1 MRRDIVIAAILTVV
15 TQVELWTNDGVED
28 PFAVQVASF
37 TLMTVPLAW
46 RRAAPLAAGAAVS
59 LGFAAQTILAGDA
72 PVVGGLVAAILIT
85 YSVAAY
91 TEGRDVWLGAAF
103 VTIGVVLS
111 ALWDEDK
118 RSLGDTLGNL
128 LIFGVI
134 FALGRVVRAR
144 QKRADTLEVSVRE
157 HEERARRA
165 VTEERARIARELHDV
180 IAHNVSAM
188 VLQAGAARQVL
199 DTDPARVRDPL
210 LAIEHSG
217 REAIAEM
224 RRLLGILRENGGGAL
239 SLAPQ
244 PGIDRLGELAE
255 QARTV
260 GLTVDLRVEG
270 DPTVLPTGLGLTA
283 YRVVQESL
291 TNAMK
296 HAGPA
301 HVDVCVRHAAGELA
315 IDVADDGRGAERGLV
330 GGHGLIGMRERV
342 SVYGG
347 RLEAGPRPEG
357 GFRVSARLP
366 VTQEDP

>member
-37 TLMTVPLAW
+37 ALMTVPLAW

-72 PVVGGLVAAILIT
+72 PVVGGLIAAILIT

-144 QKRADTLEVSVRE
+144 QERADTLEVSVRE

-165 VTEERARIARELHDV
+165 VAEERARIARELHDV

-210 LAIEHSG
+210 LSIEHSG

-224 RRLLGILRENGGGAL
+224 RRLLGILRENGGAL

-244 PGIDRLGELAE
+244 PGVDRLDELAE
-255 QARTV
+255 QARAA

-270 DPTVLPTGLGLTA
+270 DPTALPTGLALTA
-283 YRVVQESL
+283 YRVVQEAL

-301 HVDVCVRHAAGELA
+301 HVDVSVQHDARELV
-315 IDVADDGRGAERGLV
+315 IDVADDGRGAHRGFA
-330 GGHGLIGMRERV
+330 GGLGLIGMRERV

-366 VTQEDP
+366 VTQEGP

>member
-1 MRRDIVIAAILTVV
+1 
-15 TQVELWTNDGVED
+15 
-28 PFAVQVASF
+28 
-37 TLMTVPLAW
+37 
-46 RRAAPLAAGAAVS
+46 
-59 LGFAAQTILAGDA
+59 
-72 PVVGGLVAAILIT
+72 
-85 YSVAAY
+85 
-91 TEGRDVWLGAAF
+91 
-103 VTIGVVLS
+103 
-111 ALWDEDK
+111 
-118 RSLGDTLGNL
+118 
-128 LIFGVI
+128 
-134 FALGRVVRAR
+134 
-144 QKRADTLEVSVRE
+144 
-157 HEERARRA
+157 
-165 VTEERARIARELHDV
+165 
-180 IAHNVSAM
+180 
-188 VLQAGAARQVL
+188 VL

-301 HVDVCVRHAAGELA
+301 HVDVSVRHAAGELA